1 MEQDKNIRN
10 INGDSERD
18 NDPMSEYEDMRA
30 RLEKSVAIKIALGTS
45 VFLAVVALIALI
57 NGVVVAF
64 ELLPIL
70 MTLGLM

>member
-10 INGDSERD
+10 INRDSEKG